1 MHVNVSAEQHTNS
14 IQQLVKNISTHP
26 ESVKE
31 LGQWGLEISSQILM
45 VSLGNILIAVL
56 MHMRPSFSPFLECV
70 SFLFYLF
77 GVFLQTQGRTLPL
90 ETICLQSSSFTAGT
104 DFSWSREVVRDAAIS
119 SVRDCLIKKSKPKSG
134 QSEFIFADS
143 VICIST
149 HSPTWG
155 VLIDCLLFILCLD
168 SPQCLGHL
176 LSSPLCRAD

>member
-1 MHVNVSAEQHTNS
+1 
-14 IQQLVKNISTHP
+14 
-26 ESVKE
+26 
-31 LGQWGLEISSQILM
+31 
-45 VSLGNILIAVL
+45 

-176 LSSPLCRAD
+176 LSSPLCRADWGAGYNLKKGGRPYWAANGEAPFGGAERWSHWDLCEEHSLSPCQQGMM

>member
-45 VSLGNILIAVL
+45 VSLCNILIAVL

-77 GVFLQTQGRTLPL
+77 VFFLQTQGRTLPL
-90 ETICLQSSSFTAGT
+90 EIICLQSSSFTAGT

-119 SVRDCLIKKSKPKSG
+119 CEG
-134 QSEFIFADS
+134 
-143 VICIST
+143 
-149 HSPTWG
+149 
-155 VLIDCLLFILCLD
+155 LFD
-168 SPQCLGHL
+168 
-176 LSSPLCRAD
+176 